1 MQIQIND
8 KTLELAEG
16 DINELHTDAIVNAA
30 NSSLILGAG
39 VAGAIRAK
47 GGPSIQ
53 QECDEIGGCPVG
65 GAVITTGG
73 NLKAQHVIHAVGPR
87 KGEGDEEEKL
97 KNATL
102 NSLKVADDNGLKSI
116 GFPAISTG
124 VYGFPI
130 ERCAEIM
137 LAATIDYLQGE
148 TGLEKVVF
156 CLYGQEAYGMF
167 EGVLIKLYPVSED
180 KHEQRTHSI

>member
-1 MQIQIND
+1 MQIQVND

-16 DINELHTDAIVNAA
+16 DITELDTDAIVNAA

-53 QECDEIGGCPVG
+53 RECYEIGGCPVG

-73 NLKAQHVIHAVGPR
+73 NLKARHVIHAVGPR
-87 KGEGDEEEKL
+87 KGERDEEEKL
-97 KNATL
+97 RNATL

-124 VYGFPI
+124 VFGFPI
-130 ERCAEIM
+130 EHCAEIM
-137 LAATIDYLQGE
+137 LSGAIDYLQGK
-148 TGLEKVVF
+148 TGLDRVVF
-156 CLYGQEAYGMF
+156 CLYGEEAYGVF
-167 EGVLIKLYPVSED
+167 ELFVIKTTD
-180 KHEQRTHSI
+180 KNM

>member
-16 DINELHTDAIVNAA
+16 DITELDTDSIVNAA

-47 GGPSIQ
+47 GGPAIQ
-53 QECDEIGGCPVG
+53 QKCDEIGGCPVG

-73 NLKAQHVIHAVGPR
+73 NLKTRYVIHAVGPR
-87 KGEGDEEEKL
+87 KGEGNEEEKL
-97 KNATL
+97 RNATL
-102 NSLKVADDNGLKSI
+102 NSLKVADENGLKSV

-124 VYGFPI
+124 VFGFPI
-130 ERCAEIM
+130 DRCAEIM
-137 LAATIDYLQGE
+137 LSTTIDYLQGA
-148 TGLEKVVF
+148 TGLERVVF
-156 CLYGQEAYGMF
+156 CLYGQEAFGVF
-167 EGVLIKLYPVSED
+167 EGVLKKIC
-180 KHEQRTHSI
+180 